1 MNWKFVGSAAV
12 MFILLFAIGWGVHGT
27 LLKDD
32 YAKIPSL
39 VRPMADVRANFLY
52 MLLAQL
58 LTAVAFT
65 WIYLKGREDKPW
77 LAQGLRFGI
86 AVAVLMTIP
95 AGLVHYAVMPFPG
108 ELIAKQIVFD
118 GATIVLMGVVLA
130 WINR

>member
-58 LTAVAFT
+58 LTAIAFT
-65 WIYLKGREDKPW
+65 WIYRKGREDKPW
-77 LAQGLRFGI
+77 LAQGLRYGI

-95 AGLVHYAVMPFPG
+95 AGLVHFAVMPFPG